1 MASAACTAA
10 WICSWMAIDKS
21 GGGSPPELPAAV
33 EVDGVVVTRVGL
45 ELDITDATADV
56 GLDYLEVIASS
67 VSVVELCYCA
77 CVMRTVTR
85 YTERPLRDLPATS
98 QLRLTTVKVAL

>member
-1 MASAACTAA
+1 MWQHDHARTNPGGNGSLSEKEQGIRFPCL
-10 WICSWMAIDKS
+10 CCNAIGWD
-21 GGGSPPELPAAV
+21 GGS
-33 EVDGVVVTRVGL
+33 
-45 ELDITDATADV
+45 ADV